1 MLSERNE
8 GLPSSLRL
16 RASGQR
22 GMTRNWSAAAPA
34 RVQSLSVPEAG
45 MVREPQAI
53 DLKTQPH
60 DSVLHRLPAALHDI
74 NDRLARVF
82 AAAGHELYLVGGV
95 VRDLLLGRPVTD
107 LDYTTSASPEETKRL
122 GQEAGAD
129 SIYTVGEA
137 FGTIGLVFAGITV
150 EITTYRTEWYP
161 TPDRRP
167 AVRFGNSLSE
177 DLARRD
183 FTVNA
188 IAVHAVTGELVDP
201 FGGSHDLEH
210 RLLRAVGDSR
220 ERFHEDPLRMLRAA
234 RFAAQLGFE
243 VEAETRA
250 AMRELAAELQRVSVE
265 RIAQELNRLLL
276 APEPDR
282 GLELLRQTGLL
293 SFVLPE
299 LVPLAEDVADRRHK
313 DIWRHTLQVVRQS
326 PPRLA
331 VRWAA
336 LLHDAAKP
344 MTRTIDER
352 GEVHFFGHEIE
363 GAHLARKTLRRLR
376 QEKALIERVA
386 RLVELHLRPAAYD
399 ETWTDSAVRRLMV
412 EAGDLLDDLLDL
424 VAADVTS
431 ARATRRREAAARI
444 ARLRA
449 HIRRLEE
456 EAALAQ
462 IKSPLDGHELM
473 AIFGLPPGRWI
484 AEVKSYL
491 RELVIEG
498 QLAPGDKETARL
510 LAERWLA
517 EHPEIIAQ
525 AAQRS
530 RGAVD

>member
-1 MLSERNE
+1 MSERE
-8 GLPSSLRL
+8 TTPTLPPSGLGIL
-16 RASGQR
+16 Q
-22 GMTRNWSAAAPA
+22 
-34 RVQSLSVPEAG
+34 
-45 MVREPQAI
+45 
-53 DLKTQPH
+53 
-60 DSVLHRLPAALHDI
+60 RLPPGLREVHE
-74 NDRLARVF
+74 RLARVF

-107 LDYTTSASPEETKRL
+107 LDYTTSAHPEETKEL
-122 GQEAGAD
+122 GQRAGAD
-129 SIYTVGEA
+129 AIYTVGEA

-161 TPDRRP
+161 SPARHP
-167 AVRFGNSLSE
+167 AVRFGTDLGE
-177 DLARRD
+177 DLSRRD

-188 IAVHAVTGELVDP
+188 IAVHALTGELVDP
-201 FGGSHDLEH
+201 FGGCRDLER
-210 RLLRAVGDSR
+210 RLIRAVGNPH
-220 ERFHEDPLRMLRAA
+220 ERFREDPLRILRAA
-234 RFAAQLGFE
+234 RFAAQLGFD
-243 VEAETRA
+243 VEPATRA
-250 AMRELAAELQRVSVE
+250 AMRDLAPELQRISIE

-276 APEPDR
+276 GPEPDR
-282 GLELLRQTGLL
+282 GLELLRETGLL
-293 SFVLPE
+293 PYVLPE

-326 PPRLA
+326 RARLA

-344 MTRTIDER
+344 MTRTVDEQ
-352 GEVHFFGHEIE
+352 GEVHFFGHEVK
-363 GAHLARKTLRRLR
+363 GAELARKTLRRLR

-431 ARATRRREAAARI
+431 ARPARRREARQRI
-444 ARLRA
+444 ERLRA

-462 IKSPLDGHELM
+462 IKSPLDGNELM
-473 AIFGLPPGRWI
+473 ALFRLPPGRWI
-484 AEVKSYL
+484 ALLKDYL

-498 QLAPGDKETARL
+498 QLAPGDKETARI
-510 LAERWLA
+510 LAERWMSK
-517 EHPEIIAQ
+517 HPEIIEQ
-525 AAQRS
+525 ARQPLR
-530 RGAVD
+530 R

>member
-1 MLSERNE
+1 MNERATTGPE
-8 GLPSSLRL
+8 L
-16 RASGQR
+16 
-22 GMTRNWSAAAPA
+22 SAA
-34 RVQSLSVPEAG
+34 R
-45 MVREPQAI
+45 
-53 DLKTQPH
+53 
-60 DSVLHRLPAALHDI
+60 SVLERLPPALHDI
-74 NDRLARVF
+74 NDRLARAF
-82 AAAGHELYLVGGV
+82 TAAGHELYLVGGV

-107 LDYTTSASPEETKRL
+107 LDYTTSAQPEETKRL
-122 GQEAGAD
+122 GQAAGAD

-137 FGTIGLVFAGITV
+137 FGTIGLVFAGVVV

-161 TPDRRP
+161 TADRRP
-167 AVRFGNSLSE
+167 AVRFGRSLLE

-188 IAVHAVTGELVDP
+188 MAVHAVTGELVDP
-201 FGGSHDLEH
+201 YGGLRDLE
-210 RLLRAVGDSR
+210 RRVIRAVGDPR
-220 ERFHEDPLRMLRAA
+220 ERFREDPLRMLRAA
-234 RFAAQLGFE
+234 RFAAQLGFD
-243 VEAETRA
+243 VETETRE

-265 RIAQELNRLLL
+265 RIAMELDRLLV

-282 GLELLRQTGLL
+282 GLEFLRETGLL
-293 SFVLPE
+293 PFVLPE

-313 DIWRHTLQVVRQS
+313 DVWRHTLLVVRQS

-344 MTRTIDER
+344 MTRTVDEQ
-352 GEVHFFGHEIE
+352 GEVHFFGHEVK
-363 GAHLARKTLRRLR
+363 GAELARKALRRLR
-376 QEKALIERVA
+376 QEKALVERVA

-412 EAGDLLDDLLDL
+412 EAGDLLEDLLDL

-431 ARATRRREAAARI
+431 ARAWRRREARARI
-444 ARLRA
+444 ERLRA

-462 IKSPLDGHELM
+462 IKSPLDGNELM

-484 AEVKSYL
+484 AKVKNYL
-491 RELVIEG
+491 RDLVIEG
-498 QLAPGDKETARL
+498 ELAPGDKETARI

-517 EHPEIIAQ
+517 EHPEVIESA
-525 AAQRS
+525 RE
-530 RGAVD
+530 RTGRR

>member
-1 MLSERNE
+1 MSER
-8 GLPSSLRL
+8 PSSRL
-16 RASGQR
+16 EVGA
-22 GMTRNWSAAAPA
+22 
-34 RVQSLSVPEAG
+34 
-45 MVREPQAI
+45 EP
-53 DLKTQPH
+53 
-60 DSVLHRLPAALHDI
+60 SVLNRLPAALHDI
-74 NDRLARVF
+74 NDRLARTF
-82 AAAGHELYLVGGV
+82 AQAGHELYLVGGV

-107 LDYTTSASPEETKRL
+107 LDYTTSAHPEETKRL
-122 GQEAGAD
+122 GHVAGAD

-137 FGTIGLVFAGITV
+137 FGTIGLVFGGVTV

-167 AVRFGNSLSE
+167 AVRFGESLRE
-177 DLARRD
+177 DLGRRD

-188 IAVHAVTGELVDP
+188 MAVHAVTGELIDP
-201 FGGSHDLEH
+201 YGGLRDLER
-210 RLLRAVGDSR
+210 RLLRAVGDPR
-220 ERFHEDPLRMLRAA
+220 ERFREDPLRMLRAA
-234 RFAAQLGFE
+234 RFAAQLGFD
-243 VEAETRA
+243 VEPATRA
-250 AMRELAAELQRVSVE
+250 AIAELAAEIQRVSVE
-265 RIAQELNRLLL
+265 RIAQELNRLLV

-282 GLELLRQTGLL
+282 GLELLRETGLL

-352 GEVHFFGHEIE
+352 GEVHFFGHEVK
-363 GAHLARKTLRRLR
+363 GAELARTVLRRLR
-376 QEKALIERVA
+376 QEKALTERVA

-412 EAGDLLDDLLDL
+412 EAGDLLEDLLDL

-431 ARATRRREAAARI
+431 ARAWRRREARARI
-444 ARLRA
+444 ERLRA

-462 IKSPLDGHELM
+462 IKSPLDGNELM
-473 AIFGLPPGRWI
+473 ALFGLPPGRWI
-484 AEVKSYL
+484 AELKNYL
-491 RELVIEG
+491 RDLVIEG
-498 QLAPGDKETARL
+498 QLAPGDKETARQ
-510 LAERWLA
+510 LAEQWVA
-517 EHPEIIAQ
+517 EHPEVIA
-525 AAQRS
+525 AAQRAGQ
-530 RGAVD
+530 R

>member
-1 MLSERNE
+1 MSE
-8 GLPSSLRL
+8 PSTMPLETRPDRSLL
-16 RASGQR
+16 
-22 GMTRNWSAAAPA
+22 
-34 RVQSLSVPEAG
+34 E
-45 MVREPQAI
+45 
-53 DLKTQPH
+53 
-60 DSVLHRLPAALHDI
+60 RLPPALHDI
-74 NDRLARVF
+74 NDRLARSF

-107 LDYTTSASPEETKRL
+107 LDYATSAHPEETRCL
-122 GQEAGAD
+122 GEEAGAET
-129 SIYTVGEA
+129 IYTVGEA
-137 FGTIGLVFAGITV
+137 FGTIGLVFAGVTV

-161 TPDRRP
+161 TLDRRP
-167 AVRFGNSLSE
+167 AVRFGDSLLE

-188 IAVHAVTGELVDP
+188 MAVHAVTGELVDP
-201 FGGSHDLEH
+201 YGGQLDLER
-210 RLLRAVGDSR
+210 RLLRAVGDPF
-220 ERFHEDPLRMLRAA
+220 ERFREDPLRILRAA

-243 VEAETRA
+243 VEAQTRV
-250 AMRELAAELQRVSVE
+250 AMQELASELQRVSVE
-265 RIAQELNRLLL
+265 RIALELNRLLV

-282 GLELLRQTGLL
+282 GLELMRQTRLL
-293 SFVLPE
+293 PVVLPE
-299 LVPLAEDVADRRHK
+299 LVPLAEDPGDRRHK

-344 MTRTIDER
+344 MTRTIDEQ
-352 GEVHFFGHEIE
+352 GEVHFFGHELK
-363 GAHLARKTLRRLR
+363 GAELARKVLRRLR

-386 RLVELHLRPAAYD
+386 QLVELHLRPAAYD

-412 EAGDLLDDLLDL
+412 EAGDLLEDLLDL

-431 ARATRRREAAARI
+431 ARAWRRREARARI
-444 ARLRA
+444 ERLRA

-484 AEVKSYL
+484 AEVKNYL
-491 RELVIEG
+491 RDLVIEG
-498 QLAPGDKETARL
+498 QLAPGDKETARV
-510 LAERWLA
+510 LAERWVA
-517 EHPEIIAQ
+517 EHPEIIERGQQ
-525 AAQRS
+525 AR
-530 RGAVD
+530 R

>member
-1 MLSERNE
+1 MTERY
-8 GLPSSLRL
+8 P
-16 RASGQR
+16 ASVE
-22 GMTRNWSAAAPA
+22 TKHA
-34 RVQSLSVPEAG
+34 R
-45 MVREPQAI
+45 
-53 DLKTQPH
+53 T
-60 DSVLHRLPAALHDI
+60 VLQRLPPALRDI

-82 AAAGHELYLVGGV
+82 TAAGHELYLVGGV

-107 LDYTTSASPEETKRL
+107 LDYTTSAHPDETKRL

-137 FGTIGLVFAGITV
+137 FGTIGLVFAGVTV

-167 AVRFGNSLSE
+167 TVRFGESLLE

-188 IAVHAVTGELVDP
+188 MAVHAVTGDLVDP
-201 FGGSHDLEH
+201 YGGLRDLER
-210 RLLRAVGDSR
+210 RLIRAVGDPR
-220 ERFHEDPLRMLRAA
+220 ERFREDPLRILRAA
-234 RFAAQLGFE
+234 RFAAQLGFD

-250 AMRELAAELQRVSVE
+250 AMRELAAELQRVSIE
-265 RIAQELNRLLL
+265 RIAMELNRLLV

-282 GLELLRQTGLL
+282 GLELLRETGLL
-293 SFVLPE
+293 PYVLPE

-344 MTRTIDER
+344 MTRTIDEQ
-352 GEVHFFGHEIE
+352 GEVHFFGHEVK
-363 GAHLARKTLRRLR
+363 GAELARKALRRLR
-376 QEKALIERVA
+376 QEKALTERVA

-412 EAGDLLDDLLDL
+412 EAGDLLEDLLDL

-431 ARATRRREAAARI
+431 ARAWRRREARERI
-444 ARLRA
+444 ERLRA

-462 IKSPLDGHELM
+462 IKSPLDGNELM

-484 AEVKSYL
+484 AEVKNYL
-491 RELVIEG
+491 RDLVIEG

-510 LAERWLA
+510 LAEQWVA
-517 EHPEIIAQ
+517 EHPEIIA
-525 AAQRS
+525 AARERS
-530 RGAVD
+530 RQR

>member
-1 MLSERNE
+1 MNERGAIE
-8 GLPSSLRL
+8 LR
-16 RASGQR
+16 
-22 GMTRNWSAAAPA
+22 TRLDS
-34 RVQSLSVPEAG
+34 
-45 MVREPQAI
+45 
-53 DLKTQPH
+53 
-60 DSVLHRLPAALHDI
+60 SVLERLPPPLHDI

-82 AAAGHELYLVGGV
+82 SRTGHELYLVGGV

-107 LDYTTSASPEETKRL
+107 LDYTTSAHPEETKRL
-122 GQEAGAD
+122 GLEAGAD

-137 FGTIGLVFAGITV
+137 FGTIGLVFAGVTV

-167 AVRFGNSLSE
+167 AVRFGTSLRE

-188 IAVHAVTGELVDP
+188 MAVHAVTGELIDP
-201 FGGSHDLEH
+201 FGGLRDLE
-210 RLLRAVGDSR
+210 RRILRAVGDPR
-220 ERFHEDPLRMLRAA
+220 ERFREDPLRMLRAA
-234 RFAAQLGFE
+234 RFAAQLGFD
-243 VEAETRA
+243 VELETRA
-250 AMRELAAELQRVSVE
+250 AICELAAELQRVSVE
-265 RIAQELNRLLL
+265 RIALELNRLLL
-276 APEPDR
+276 SPEPDR

-293 SFVLPE
+293 PYVLPE
-299 LVPLAEDVADRRHK
+299 LVPLAEDIADRRHK

-363 GAHLARKTLRRLR
+363 GAHLARKALRRLR

-431 ARATRRREAAARI
+431 ARAARRREAAARI

-484 AEVKSYL
+484 AEVKNYL

-498 QLAPGDKETARL
+498 QLAPGDKETARM
-510 LAERWLA
+510 LAERWVA
-517 EHPEIIAQ
+517 EHPEVITQVA
-525 AAQRS
+525 RPS
-530 RGAVD
+530 RGSSAQ